1 MKNVV
6 IIHPQFGQLL
16 NQEFENE
23 MDQHKVYLNA
33 IHSALSLKNPLS
45 MFNGVDNLIHIPYDI
60 LKECVIVG
68 STSSMTLGQYAVT
81 KMKEGVN

>member
-23 MDQHKVYLNA
+23 MEQHKVYLNA
-33 IHSALSLKNPLS
+33 IHSALALKNPLS

-68 STSSMTLGQYAVT
+68 NTSSMTLGQYAVT

>member
-23 MDQHKVYLNA
+23 LDQHKVYLNV
-33 IHSALSLKNPLS
+33 IHSALALKNPLS
-45 MFNGVDNLIHIPYDI
+45 MFNGVDNLIHIPYNI

-68 STSSMTLGQYAVT
+68 NTSSMTLGQYAVT

>member
-23 MDQHKVYLNA
+23 LDQHKVYLNA

-68 STSSMTLGQYAVT
+68 RTSSMTLGQYAVT